1 MSFFVSSRSNFP
13 GQYRVFEGCG
23 PAALCLGL
31 PFWVSADASRRIAV
45 SQSAAVPFI
54 RYPSLSMPL
63 HRFPIC
69 RERTEIGGQFALEI
83 YRFAG
88 RWVYE
93 PE

>member
-23 PAALCLGL
+23 PAALCLGVAVLGVRRCEPPWGCEL
-31 PFWVSADASRRIAV
+31 PCRLSVIRLFRCRCIGF
-45 SQSAAVPFI
+45 PFA
-54 RYPSLSMPL
+54 
-63 HRFPIC
+63 
-69 RERTEIGGQFALEI
+69 EQRTEIGGQFALEI